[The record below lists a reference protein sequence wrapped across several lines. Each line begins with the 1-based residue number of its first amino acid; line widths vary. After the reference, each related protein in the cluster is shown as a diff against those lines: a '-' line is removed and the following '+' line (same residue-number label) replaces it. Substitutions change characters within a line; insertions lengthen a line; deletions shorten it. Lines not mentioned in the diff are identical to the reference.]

1 MCQCW
6 KEKDLSCLTGSELV
20 YFLLHYSI
28 YFVQSSRST
37 GSKSAPQYNTASTM
51 PDSRYGVLGVKGL
64 TFSFPNLLL
73 LIVAKQLHFLF
84 HMIRVFLQKVFFFV
98 HVISSRHWLSFKVPR
113 LDQGLFSC
121 TAASSSCWCKTHLTV
136 DTDSCLPAASNSL
149 EGTRMQADAFP
160 RTSGARNPFVIRG
173 PSPPLLYF
181 SFVKEKCIYVY

>member
-1 MCQCW
+1 MLVNTSIIIYYYSIIYVMCQCW
-6 KEKDLSCLTGSELV
+6 TEKDLSCLTGSELV

-84 HMIRVFLQKVFFFV
+84 HMIRVFLQKVFFLSMLSAADIGWALRCPVWIKDFFLALQPPA
-98 HVISSRHWLSFKVPR
+98 HVDVKHTWLWT
-113 LDQGLFSC
+113 L
-121 TAASSSCWCKTHLTV
+121 TAV
-136 DTDSCLPAASNSL
+136 F
-149 EGTRMQADAFP
+149 QQ
-160 RTSGARNPFVIRG
+160 
-173 PSPPLLYF
+173 LL
-181 SFVKEKCIYVY
+181 IH